1 MHPLDTY
8 FRATFLSGTLSL
20 SSAYPTTQHGLM
32 VCTTMLLL
40 GWALACS
47 LAVTEA
53 IAVAFFSW
61 AY

>member
-1 MHPLDTY
+1 VAVP
-8 FRATFLSGTLSL
+8 FQATLPSEALSPE
-20 SSAYPTTQHGLM
+20 SAYPTTQHGLM
-32 VCTTMLLL
+32 AETTMLLL